1 MGARSEAEIVHQM
14 LADVRAKVPLL
25 AANAAATERQR
36 KPVDANIEAIIGTD
50 VFRFFV
56 PKRYGG
62 HELPLSAFVDI
73 GLMLAGGCTS
83 TAWITTFCMEHNW
96 MLAQFPQQAQDEIFG
111 AQPFVIAPGAI
122 SPNGRATARDNGF
135 VLNGRWQWGTGV
147 MHADWALLAGV
158 VEGTGDMRMFVLP
171 IADITIID
179 TWHVDGMAGTG
190 SNDMQVEDV
199 FVPAHRSQSLGAM
212 SLGRADGASLHGTP
226 MYRMPMMPILYLAAG
241 VPAAGAAR
249 TALQRFV
256 ERAPLRTK
264 FGSSTRQSEAPDTHI
279 RIGMAQGRI
288 EIAELICRQ
297 VAAET
302 MAWGE
307 RADTCPLPE
316 RARHRLLMT
325 QAVRMARDVV
335 RDLFEAS
342 GANAHALAEPLQR
355 IHRDIHTI
363 AAHAVFD
370 VEAIAEQVGRVALGM
385 SPTMRL

>member
-1 MGARSEAEIVHQM
+1 
-14 LADVRAKVPLL
+14 
-25 AANAAATERQR
+25 
-36 KPVDANIEAIIGTD
+36 
-50 VFRFFV
+50 
-56 PKRYGG
+56 
-62 HELPLSAFVDI
+62 
-73 GLMLAGGCTS
+73 
-83 TAWITTFCMEHNW
+83 
-96 MLAQFPQQAQDEIFG
+96 
-111 AQPFVIAPGAI
+111 
-122 SPNGRATARDNGF
+122 
-135 VLNGRWQWGTGV
+135 
-147 MHADWALLAGV
+147 
-158 VEGTGDMRMFVLP
+158 
-171 IADITIID
+171 
-179 TWHVDGMAGTG
+179 
-190 SNDMQVEDV
+190 
-199 FVPAHRSQSLGAM
+199 
-212 SLGRADGASLHGTP
+212 
-226 MYRMPMMPILYLAAG
+226 MMPILYLAAG
-241 VPAAGAAR
+241 VPAVGAAR